1 MKIYH
6 KKNFATGLLF
16 TLLGAAF
23 IVLFLVMGNIEP
35 KSVVFCVLS
44 LLLGP
49 GLLLRSFDK
58 RLSFQDRVDELDE
71 RNILVKLRT
80 KSTAFSIVQ
89 YTLLGV
95 CVLCAVGA
103 IAYQRNPEGQLVL
116 GGMLIV
122 SGVVWFISLRLCGCC
137 GWFQK
142 QGLHYEKKL

>member
-6 KKNFATGLLF
+6 KKNFATGLFF

-23 IVLFLVMGNIEP
+23 IVLFLVRGNIEP

-116 GGMLIV
+116 GGMLVV
-122 SGVVWFISLRLCGCC
+122 SGVVWFISLLAELFC
-137 GWFQK
+137 
-142 QGLHYEKKL
+142 GLHYEKKL

>member
-6 KKNFATGLLF
+6 KKNFATGLFF

-23 IVLFLVMGNIEP
+23 IVLFLVRGNIEP

-58 RLSFQDRVDELDE
+58 RLSLQDRVDELDE

-95 CVLCAVGA
+95 CALCAVGA

-122 SGVVWFISLRLCGCC
+122 SGVVWFISLLAELFC
-137 GWFQK
+137 
-142 QGLHYEKKL
+142 GLHYEKKL

>member
-6 KKNFATGLLF
+6 KKNFAEGLFF

-23 IVLFLVMGNIEP
+23 IVLFLVRGNIEP
-35 KSVVFCVLS
+35 KSVMFCVLS

-95 CVLCAVGA
+95 CALCAVGA

-122 SGVVWFISLRLCGCC
+122 SGVVWFISLLAELFC
-137 GWFQK
+137 
-142 QGLHYEKKL
+142 GLHYEKKL

>member
-6 KKNFATGLLF
+6 KKNFATGLFF

-23 IVLFLVMGNIEP
+23 IVLFLVRGNIEP

-58 RLSFQDRVDELDE
+58 RLSLQDRVDELDE

-89 YTLLGV
+89 YTLLG
-95 CVLCAVGA
+95 
-103 IAYQRNPEGQLVL
+103 
-116 GGMLIV
+116 GGMRSVHRGSYRLPAQPGGT
-122 SGVVWFISLRLCGCC
+122 SGAGRHADRVRGGLVHLPAGGAVLRTAL
-137 GWFQK
+137 
-142 QGLHYEKKL
+142 

>member
-6 KKNFATGLLF
+6 KKNFATGLFF

-23 IVLFLVMGNIEP
+23 IVLFLVKGNIEP

-95 CVLCAVGA
+95 CALCAVGA
-103 IAYQRNPEGQLVL
+103 ITYQRNPEGQLVL

-122 SGVVWFISLRLCGCC
+122 SGVVWFISLLAELFC
-137 GWFQK
+137 
-142 QGLHYEKKL
+142 GLHYEKKL

>member
-6 KKNFATGLLF
+6 KKNFATGLFF

-23 IVLFLVMGNIEP
+23 IVLFLVRGNIEP

-95 CVLCAVGA
+95 CALCAVGA

-116 GGMLIV
+116 GGMLVV
-122 SGVVWFISLRLCGCC
+122 SGVVWFISLLAELLC
-137 GWFQK
+137 
-142 QGLHYEKKL
+142 GLHYEKKL

>member
-6 KKNFATGLLF
+6 KKNFATGLFF

-23 IVLFLVMGNIEP
+23 IVLFLVWGNIEP

-95 CVLCAVGA
+95 CALCAVGA
-103 IAYQRNPEGQLVL
+103 IAYQRNPDGQLVL

-122 SGVVWFISLRLCGCC
+122 SGVVWFISLLAELFC
-137 GWFQK
+137 
-142 QGLHYEKKL
+142 GLHYEKKL

>member
-6 KKNFATGLLF
+6 KKNFAAGLFF
-16 TLLGAAF
+16 TLMGVAF
-23 IVLFLVMGNIEP
+23 IVLFLVKGEVRP
-35 KSVVFCVLS
+35 KSVVLCVLS

-49 GLLLRSFDK
+49 GLLLRSLDRGLSYQDK
-58 RLSFQDRVDELDE
+58 IDELDE

-95 CVLCAVGA
+95 CALCAVGA

-116 GGMLIV
+116 GGMLVV
-122 SGVVWFISLRLCGCC
+122 SGVVWFISLLSELFC
-137 GWFQK
+137 
-142 QGLHYEKKL
+142 GLHYEKKL

>member
-6 KKNFATGLLF
+6 KKNFAAGLFF
-16 TLLGAAF
+16 TLLGIGF
-23 IVLFLVMGNIEP
+23 LVLFLVKREVQP
-35 KSVVFCVLS
+35 KSLVFCVFS

-49 GLLLRSFDK
+49 GMLLRSLDRKLSYQDK
-58 RLSFQDRVDELDE
+58 IDERDE

-95 CVLCAVGA
+95 CALCAVGA

-122 SGVVWFISLRLCGCC
+122 SGVVWFISLLAELFC
-137 GWFQK
+137 
-142 QGLHYEKKL
+142 GLHYEKKL

>member
-6 KKNFATGLLF
+6 KKNFAAGLFF

-23 IVLFLVMGNIEP
+23 IVLFLVRGNIQP
-35 KSVVFCVLS
+35 KSVVFCALS

-89 YTLLGV
+89 YTLLGYAP
-95 CVLCAVGA
+95 CA
-103 IAYQRNPEGQLVL
+103 PSEP
-116 GGMLIV
+116 
-122 SGVVWFISLRLCGCC
+122 CC
-137 GWFQK
+137 TRKTRTDSWCWAAC
-142 QGLHYEKKL
+142 

>member
-6 KKNFATGLLF
+6 KKNFATGLFF

-23 IVLFLVMGNIEP
+23 IVLFLVRGNIEP
-35 KSVVFCVLS
+35 KSVVFCALS

-95 CVLCAVGA
+95 CALCAVGA

-122 SGVVWFISLRLCGCC
+122 SGVVWFISLLAELFC
-137 GWFQK
+137 
-142 QGLHYEKKL
+142 GLHYEKKL

>member
-6 KKNFATGLLF
+6 KKNFATGLFF

-23 IVLFLVMGNIEP
+23 IVLFLVRGNIEP

-44 LLLGP
+44 LLIGP

-95 CVLCAVGA
+95 CALCAVGA
-103 IAYQRNPEGQLVL
+103 VLYEKNPDGQLVL

-122 SGVVWFISLRLCGCC
+122 SGVVWFISLLAELFC
-137 GWFQK
+137 
-142 QGLHYEKKL
+142 GLHYEKKL

>member
-6 KKNFATGLLF
+6 KKNFAAGLFF
-16 TLLGAAF
+16 TLMGIGFL
-23 IVLFLVMGNIEP
+23 VLFLMKGEVRP
-35 KSVVFCVLS
+35 KSVVFCVLN
-44 LLLGP
+44 LLIGP

-89 YTLLGV
+89 YTLLGI
-95 CVLCAVGA
+95 CALCAIGA
-103 IAYQRNPEGQLVL
+103 VLYEKNPDGQLVL

-122 SGVVWFISLRLCGCC
+122 SGVVWFISLLAELFC
-137 GWFQK
+137 
-142 QGLHYEKKL
+142 GLHYEKKL

>member
-6 KKNFATGLLF
+6 KKNFATGLFF
-16 TLLGAAF
+16 TLLGAAY
-23 IVLFLVMGNIEP
+23 ILLFLVKGNIEP

-49 GLLLRSFDK
+49 GLLLRSLDK

-95 CVLCAVGA
+95 CALCAVGA
-103 IAYQRNPEGQLVL
+103 IVYQRDPEGQLVL
-116 GGMLIV
+116 GGMLVV
-122 SGVVWFISLRLCGCC
+122 SGVVWFISLLAELLC
-137 GWFQK
+137 
-142 QGLHYEKKL
+142 GLHYEKKL

>member
-6 KKNFATGLLF
+6 KKNFATGLFF

-23 IVLFLVMGNIEP
+23 IVLFLVRGNIEP

-95 CVLCAVGA
+95 CALCAVGA

-116 GGMLIV
+116 GGMLVV
-122 SGVVWFISLRLCGCC
+122 SGVVWFISLLAELFC
-137 GWFQK
+137 
-142 QGLHYEKKL
+142 GLHYEKKL

>member
-6 KKNFATGLLF
+6 KKNFAAGLFF
-16 TLLGAAF
+16 TLLGIGF
-23 IVLFLVMGNIEP
+23 LVLFLVKREVQP
-35 KSVVFCVLS
+35 KSLVCCVFS

-49 GLLLRSFDK
+49 GMLLRSLDRKLSYQDK
-58 RLSFQDRVDELDE
+58 IDERDE

-95 CVLCAVGA
+95 CALCAIGA
-103 IAYQRNPEGQLVL
+103 VLYEKNPDGQLVL

-122 SGVVWFISLRLCGCC
+122 SGVVWFISLLAELFC
-137 GWFQK
+137 
-142 QGLHYEKKL
+142 GLHYEKKL

>member
-6 KKNFATGLLF
+6 KKNFATGLFF

-23 IVLFLVMGNIEP
+23 IVLFLVKGNIEP

-89 YTLLGV
+89 YTLLGI
-95 CVLCAVGA
+95 CALCAIGA
-103 IAYQRNPEGQLVL
+103 VLYEKNPDGQLVL

-122 SGVVWFISLRLCGCC
+122 SGVVWFISLLAELFC
-137 GWFQK
+137 
-142 QGLHYEKKL
+142 GLHYEKKL

>member
-6 KKNFATGLLF
+6 KKNFATGLFF

-23 IVLFLVMGNIEP
+23 IVLFLVKGNIEP

-89 YTLLGV
+89 FTLLGV
-95 CVLCAVGA
+95 CALCAVGA

-122 SGVVWFISLRLCGCC
+122 SGVVWFISLLAELFC
-137 GWFQK
+137 
-142 QGLHYEKKL
+142 GLHYEKKL

>member
-6 KKNFATGLLF
+6 KKNFATGLFF

-23 IVLFLVMGNIEP
+23 IVLFLVRGNIEP

-89 YTLLGV
+89 YTLLGI
-95 CVLCAVGA
+95 CALCAIGA
-103 IAYQRNPEGQLVL
+103 VLYEKNPDGQLVL

-122 SGVVWFISLRLCGCC
+122 SGVVWFISLLAELFC
-137 GWFQK
+137 
-142 QGLHYEKKL
+142 GLHYEKKL

>member
-6 KKNFATGLLF
+6 KKNFAAGLFF

-23 IVLFLVMGNIEP
+23 IVLFLVRGNIQP
-35 KSVVFCVLS
+35 KSVVFC
-44 LLLGP
+44 
-49 GLLLRSFDK
+49 
-58 RLSFQDRVDELDE
+58 RVDELDE

-95 CVLCAVGA
+95 CALCAIGA
-103 IAYQRNPEGQLVL
+103 VLYEKNPDGQLVL

-122 SGVVWFISLRLCGCC
+122 SGVVWFISLLAELFC
-137 GWFQK
+137 
-142 QGLHYEKKL
+142 GLHYEEKL

>member
-6 KKNFATGLLF
+6 KKNFATGLFF

-23 IVLFLVMGNIEP
+23 IVLFLVRGNIEP

-95 CVLCAVGA
+95 CALCAIGA
-103 IAYQRNPEGQLVL
+103 VVYEKNPDGQLVL

-122 SGVVWFISLRLCGCC
+122 SGVVWFISLLAELFC
-137 GWFQK
+137 
-142 QGLHYEKKL
+142 GLHYEKKL

>member
-6 KKNFATGLLF
+6 KKNFATGLFF

-23 IVLFLVMGNIEP
+23 IVLFLVKGNIEP

-95 CVLCAVGA
+95 CALCAVGA
-103 IAYQRNPEGQLVL
+103 IVYQRDPEGQLVL
-116 GGMLIV
+116 GGMLVV
-122 SGVVWFISLRLCGCC
+122 SGVVWFISLLAELFC
-137 GWFQK
+137 
-142 QGLHYEKKL
+142 GLHYEKKL

>member
-6 KKNFATGLLF
+6 KKNFAAGLFF
-16 TLLGAAF
+16 TLMGVAF
-23 IVLFLVMGNIEP
+23 IVLFLVKGEVRP
-35 KSVVFCVLS
+35 KSVVLCVLS

-49 GLLLRSFDK
+49 GLLLRSLDRGLSYQDK
-58 RLSFQDRVDELDE
+58 IDELDE

-95 CVLCAVGA
+95 CALCTVGA

-122 SGVVWFISLRLCGCC
+122 SGVVWFISLLAELFC
-137 GWFQK
+137 
-142 QGLHYEKKL
+142 GLHYEKKL

>member
-6 KKNFATGLLF
+6 KKNFATGLFF

-23 IVLFLVMGNIEP
+23 IVLFLVRGNIEP

-58 RLSFQDRVDELDE
+58 RLSLQDRVDELDE

-89 YTLLGV
+89 YTLLGYA
-95 CVLCAVGA
+95 LCAPWELSPTSA
-103 IAYQRNPEGQLVL
+103 TRRDSWCWAA
-116 GGMLIV
+116 
-122 SGVVWFISLRLCGCC
+122 C
-137 GWFQK
+137 
-142 QGLHYEKKL
+142 

>member
-1 MKIYH
+1 MKICH
-6 KKNFATGLLF
+6 KKNFAEGLFF

-23 IVLFLVMGNIEP
+23 IVLFLVRGNIQP
-35 KSVVFCVLS
+35 KSVVFCVLR

-89 YTLLGV
+89 YALLGV
-95 CVLCAVGA
+95 CAPCTVGA
-103 IAYQRNPEGQLVL
+103 IAYQGNPEGQLVL
-116 GGMLIV
+116 GGMLVV
-122 SGVVWFISLRLCGCC
+122 SGVMWFVSLLSELLC
-137 GWFQK
+137 
-142 QGLHYEKKL
+142 GLHYGKRL

>member
-6 KKNFATGLLF
+6 KKNFATGLFF

-23 IVLFLVMGNIEP
+23 IVLFLVRGNIEP

-95 CVLCAVGA
+95 CALCAVGA
-103 IAYQRNPEGQLVL
+103 IVYQRDPEGQLVL
-116 GGMLIV
+116 GGMLVV
-122 SGVVWFISLRLCGCC
+122 SGVVWFISLLAELFC
-137 GWFQK
+137 
-142 QGLHYEKKL
+142 GLHYEKKL

>member
-6 KKNFATGLLF
+6 KKNFATGLFF

-23 IVLFLVMGNIEP
+23 IVLFLVRGNIEP

-95 CVLCAVGA
+95 CALCAVGA

-122 SGVVWFISLRLCGCC
+122 SGVVWFISLLAELFC
-137 GWFQK
+137 
-142 QGLHYEKKL
+142 GLHYEKKL